1 MTVPQTFT
9 STPPPPPPPMDSSS
23 TNIGAVFLLIALL
36 VLLLVIVGGII
47 YVWRMYKKSS
57 GSGEVDEFGDGPV
70 QRKTGGWFGFQD
82 EEGL

>member
-1 MTVPQTFT
+1 M
-9 STPPPPPPPMDSSS
+9 
-23 TNIGAVFLLIALL
+23 
-36 VLLLVIVGGII
+36 LLLVIVGGII

>member
-9 STPPPPPPPMDSSS
+9 STPPPPPPPSDSSS
-23 TNIGAVFLLIALL
+23 TNIGAIFLLMALIVLL
-36 VLLLVIVGGII
+36 VVVVGGLI
-47 YVWRMYKKSS
+47 YVWRMYKKPS
-57 GSGEVDEFGDGPV
+57 GAEVDEFGDGPV